1 VMSTKQWCCLHKG
14 YERRPRKTDATHSVL
29 IVTGSSILVYPL
41 ALKRAQRRQKSVTV
55 HRVRRLLIQQR
66 LLTSFVTAMNSW
78 SDVAIS

>member
-1 VMSTKQWCCLHKG
+1 MLREAAEENRCNTYV
-14 YERRPRKTDATHSVL
+14 
-29 IVTGSSILVYPL
+29 SSSLLVRLSSYPLLVYPL

-55 HRVRRLLIQQR
+55 HRVRRLLIQQK